1 MPYRWLLAVAVAG
14 TFIGAGA
21 PVASAAQSPPSVAAF
36 RKAAKTLQKE
46 PVPFSIMLQQ
56 SSAPSLSRLESVCKA
71 ELPLIK
77 IFDTAVGKIVFT
89 RKTRDDTKAFIQL
102 DLEETALLAKSRA
115 CRASRRG
122 TLSSPRDSGSS
133 RSRWAS
139 TSTSNRPKYE
149 PRDNAGITYRP

>member
-1 MPYRWLLAVAVAG
+1 VPYRWLLAVAVAG

-77 IFDTAVGKIVFT
+77 NLRHGRWKDRLHEKDKGRYQSVHPA
-89 RKTRDDTKAFIQL
+89 
-102 DLEETALLAKSRA
+102 
-115 CRASRRG
+115 
-122 TLSSPRDSGSS
+122 
-133 RSRWAS
+133 RS
-139 TSTSNRPKYE
+139 
-149 PRDNAGITYRP
+149 